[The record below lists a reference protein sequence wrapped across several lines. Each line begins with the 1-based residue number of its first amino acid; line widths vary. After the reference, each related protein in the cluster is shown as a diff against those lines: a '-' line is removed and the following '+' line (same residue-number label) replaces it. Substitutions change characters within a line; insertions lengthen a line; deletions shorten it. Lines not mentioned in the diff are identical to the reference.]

1 MRLPKRNE
9 AGFTLVELLVASAIA
24 GVGFLGLAATH
35 ATALRAT
42 TVGRSMG
49 AATISATE
57 QIEILRRIPYAAVVT
72 GSAEPVVIN
81 GTTYTR
87 TVGVTAAPTGT
98 SKRVQVTVDWSDQF
112 GPHQV
117 ALVTV
122 IAP

>member
-1 MRLPKRNE
+1 MRLPTHNE
-9 AGFTLVELLVASAIA
+9 AGFTLVELVVAASIA
-24 GVGFLGLAATH
+24 AVGFLGLAATH

-42 TVGRSMG
+42 TVGRSIG
-49 AATISATE
+49 VATITATE

-72 GSAEPVVIN
+72 ASAEPVTVN

-87 TVGVTAAPTGT
+87 TVGVTAAPAGT

>member
-1 MRLPKRNE
+1 MRLSTHNE
-9 AGFTLVELLVASAIA
+9 TGFTLVELLVAAAIA
-24 GVGFLGLAATH
+24 AVGFLGLAATH

-49 AATISATE
+49 AATITATE
-57 QIEILRRIPYAAVVT
+57 QIEVLRRIPYAAVVT
-72 GSAEPVVIN
+72 GAAEGVTIN

-87 TVGVTAAPTGT
+87 TVGVTAAPAGT
-98 SKRVQVTVDWSDQF
+98 SKRVQVTVNWSDQF

-117 ALVTV
+117 VLLTV

>member
-9 AGFTLVELLVASAIA
+9 AGFTLVELLVAAALA

-35 ATALRAT
+35 ATAIRAT
-42 TVGRSMG
+42 TVGRSVG
-49 AATISATE
+49 VATITATE
-57 QIEILRRIPYAAVVT
+57 QIEILRRTPYDSVT
-72 GSAEPVVIN
+72 STSAEGVTIN
-81 GTTYTR
+81 GITYSR
-87 TVGVTAAPTGT
+87 QVGVTASPAGD

-112 GPHQV
+112 GPHQL